1 MWTNTSC
8 LFYTYHLLPQ
18 MILYLFLDN
27 WTVNVFAFSVP
38 CSKSLGSV
46 RSKSVR
52 LHWIRRYTIL
62 HINTV
67 DECRSLVPN
76 PLIDWPGPTCQNRQ
90 ENSWTLFR
98 FLTFPSWSR
107 TNSLT
112 LFSAKMK
119 IEKKWAVFVSIG
131 LLSISWVPWLQKKTM
146 EISEQ
151 SGDLPT
157 TQTVPGY
164 RRMNISAHGSR
175 NVVFTETNSHWK
187 TLFISS
193 LVKMLLTIPVSI
205 ATYYFISEGA
215 KFGDAFNQYR
225 EGWYSDYWDLSKRH
239 SDLFIINI
247 LTTICGYVIGVF
259 ACRTCIDR
267 GSFILPLSLATP
279 MAAVILMIE
288 KSCTLEMFMGSQESD
303 KVCTTEMDQTEIFTI
318 AAIVCFA
325 LSQCLSTGLLSFKGS
340 IIVLE
345 KETKVR
351 KET

>member
-1 MWTNTSC
+1 MCGVS
-8 LFYTYHLLPQ
+8 LFVFIGLGVTPSFISILSMNAVLLFP
-18 MILYLFLDN
+18 ILSLTGQALRAKIGKKI
-27 WTVNVFAFSVP
+27 VGLCFA
-38 CSKSLGSV
+38 SL
-46 RSKSVR
+46 
-52 LHWIRRYTIL
+52 L
-62 HINTV
+62 
-67 DECRSLVPN
+67 SLV
-76 PLIDWPGPTCQNRQ
+76 GAG
-90 ENSWTLFR
+90 
-98 FLTFPSWSR
+98 LTVYIVFGKD
-107 TNSLT
+107 
-112 LFSAKMK
+112 A

-164 RRMNISAHGSR
+164 RRMNISAHGSQ

-205 ATYYFISEGA
+205 ATYYFISEGT
-215 KFGDAFNQYR
+215 KFDDAFNQYR
-225 EGWYSDYWDLSKRH
+225 DGWSSDYWDLSKRH

-247 LTTICGYVIGVF
+247 LTTVCGYVIGVF

-279 MAAVILMIE
+279 VAAVIIMVK
-288 KSCTLEMFMGSQESD
+288 KSCTLEMFMGSEESD

-318 AAIVCFA
+318 VAIACFA

-340 IIVLE
+340 TIVLE
-345 KETKVR
+345 KETKVGAHLSEIMSEYCFIC
-351 KET
+351 KLKLLVNLIVHILVLTIWDEYLKV